1 MEDYIAQVHAE
12 KKKKTIIG
20 VAVAAVCILLLIWAF
35 AGRGNGAR
43 ELTESQALSRV
54 PFLAMTEEELALAD
68 NILEYDDFRNA
79 LSYDLV
85 ENSTVFSM
93 EETWDVYSSVIPENA
108 EVTEVC
114 VIGAVVNIDY
124 RLPQYRVILEY
135 VDADRSGRVDQ
146 IRKTLAPMIDGVS
159 TGCYQVDHNLTTAKT
174 AYTYR
179 NF

>member
-1 MEDYIAQVHAE
+1 MEFLDHVREIEIKSRTGRIAVLAAILAVLV
-12 KKKKTIIG
+12 IIFFL
-20 VAVAAVCILLLIWAF
+20 AK
-35 AGRGNGAR
+35 GNDG
-43 ELTESQALSRV
+43 ELTEADALRRV

-68 NILEYDDFRNA
+68 TILDCDDFRNA

-85 ENSTVFSM
+85 ENSTVFSA

-108 EVTEVC
+108 QVTEVC

-124 RLPQYRVILEY
+124 RLPQYRVILSY

-159 TGCYQVDHNLTTAKT
+159 TGCYQVDHNLTTGKT
-174 AYTYR
+174 VYSYMK
-179 NF
+179 F